1 MKQDVAGKIGEP
13 DPAPVGRSSTTY
25 NKYGQPFAALNPV
38 SELEQNRRKARGLL
52 AGGLG
57 DFVNGQQSD
66 SPVGPSVAERVPSFR
81 RKEGV
86 PTNPT
91 YSYPSTSGH
100 DIQLPQTASVGQTPS
115 NLIELVYRNNA
126 EAQRSYLD
134 FSPY

>member
-13 DPAPVGRSSTTY
+13 DPAPVTRSSNAY
-25 NKYGQPFAALNPV
+25 NKYGQPLGGLNPV

-57 DFVNGQQSD
+57 DFVNGQQSENPS
-66 SPVGPSVAERVPSFR
+66 SPTGIERVPSLY
-81 RKEGV
+81 RKEGQYAH
-86 PTNPT
+86 PTNQFN
-91 YSYPSTSGH
+91 SPSTTQG
-100 DIQLPQTASVGQTPS
+100 IQLPLPAQTSS